1 MANDVTGFTTQR
13 NHLCALVRADPTLAR
28 VEHTHA
34 RRKRSSTHDAVEPA
48 GPQASPPGGDAA
60 GGAGVFFYTSM
71 ALADPARL
79 RNSNFWILPVLV
91 LGSSPKTT

>member
-1 MANDVTGFTTQR
+1 MPGANGRQPMMPWNR
-13 NHLCALVRADPTLAR
+13 PGHRHRPL
-28 VEHTHA
+28 
-34 RRKRSSTHDAVEPA
+34 
-48 GPQASPPGGDAA
+48 GGDAA